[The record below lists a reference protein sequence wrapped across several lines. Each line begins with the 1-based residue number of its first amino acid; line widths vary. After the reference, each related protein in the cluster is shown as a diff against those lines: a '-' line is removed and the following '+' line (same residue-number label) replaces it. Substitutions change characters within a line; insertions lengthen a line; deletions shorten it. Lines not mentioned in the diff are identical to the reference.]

1 MYSLMY
7 YIPSMSGAL
16 APMRLQNWS
25 GLAWTR
31 VRSRLQKFRTASF
44 GEQHL
49 EQSCI

>member
-7 YIPSMSGAL
+7 YIPSMSGAS

-31 VRSRLQKFRTASF
+31 VRSRLQKFNRSYLDLDYMA
-44 GEQHL
+44 L
-49 EQSCI
+49 LL

>member
-7 YIPSMSGAL
+7 CIPSMSGAL

-31 VRSRLQKFRTASF
+31 VRSRLQKFIKSYLDLDYMA
-44 GEQHL
+44 L
-49 EQSCI
+49 LL